1 MDWAIVIF
9 LVVAGITVVSLRWW
23 SAFEAGKIGPDGAA
37 RGLTT
42 ASPATSPR
50 DDNRGAF

>member
-9 LVVAGITVVSLRWW
+9 LAVAGITVVGLRWW
-23 SAFEAGKIGPDGAA
+23 SASEAAKIGPDGGA

-42 ASPATSPR
+42 ASPATTPR
-50 DDNRGAF
+50 DDTRGAL